1 MDKKA
6 FQKFV
11 KKFRNEG
18 DEFPKAMMYGSQMR
32 KRQATINCGSTT
44 KSNEIVDKII
54 DSGLDEFLESQNA
67 RGYEVEK
74 SLNQRSQVISQ
85 IRIYY

>member
-11 KKFRNEG
+11 KRFRSEG
-18 DEFPKAMMYGSQMR
+18 DKFPKAMMYGSQIR
-32 KRQATINCGSTT
+32 KRQATINCGFTP
-44 KSNEIVDKII
+44 KSNDIVDLII
-54 DSGLDEFLESQNA
+54 NSGIDEFLEGQNA
-67 RGYEVEK
+67 RYKVERRLD
-74 SLNQRSQVISQ
+74 SRERVISQ